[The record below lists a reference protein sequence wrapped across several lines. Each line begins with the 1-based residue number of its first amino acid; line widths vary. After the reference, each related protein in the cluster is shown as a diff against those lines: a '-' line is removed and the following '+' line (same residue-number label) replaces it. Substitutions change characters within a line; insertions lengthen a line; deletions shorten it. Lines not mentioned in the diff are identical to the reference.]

1 MGSGLVIFKGN
12 DISTPILTKSFG
24 LPSYATVYNGES
36 EVIPLALLEISKIY
50 KSNPFSKAH
59 FYIDNHATLKNLI
72 KPWATK
78 DTNIHRIYSNIQ
90 KLPFPITF
98 TYVPAHQGHLGNEMA
113 DKAAKEGLIQPVTLF
128 PKIPT
133 HHFVDL
139 IIINT
144 SINALT
150 QHRWNSEDHSHW
162 IKRLFPNWK
171 SLQSFLTLS
180 EGLTQVRKLASGFY
194 PLQNYLFQRS
204 LKPNPLCP
212 HCLDEVE
219 SIYHRVLTCPLFFSQ
234 RVQMLIKLDFSPNT
248 TMEILA
254 SNSRN
259 NLEALNTFLI
269 SSKLFAQSLSIDGN
283 PSMQLPT
290 RN

>member
-1 MGSGLVIFKGN
+1 MRGV
-12 DISTPILTKSFG
+12 
-24 LPSYATVYNGES
+24 
-36 EVIPLALLEISKIY
+36 
-50 KSNPFSKAH
+50 H

-72 KPWATK
+72 KSRATK

-98 TYVPAHQGHLGNEMA
+98 NYVPAHQGHLGNKIA
-113 DKAAKEGLIQPVTLF
+113 DTTAKEGLLQPVTLF
-128 PKIPT
+128 SKIPS
-133 HHFVDL
+133 HHFE
-139 IIINT
+139 T
-144 SINALT
+144 P
-150 QHRWNSEDHSHW
+150 HW
-162 IKRLFPNWK
+162 IRLLFPNWK
-171 SLQSFLTLS
+171 SLQSFLMLT

-212 HCLDEVE
+212 HCHNKQVE
-219 SIYHRVLTCPLFFSQ
+219 SIYHRVLTCPPFFPQ

-283 PSMQLPT
+283 PSMQLST
-290 RN
+290 SRN